1 MGENPG
7 APGASSGWMNGMGMT
22 NIFDIHQRPQSLS
35 LGSWDLSKMQ
45 ENMTANLSIP
55 GIPQLPGLILNA
67 EAASGAAKAIELEAA
82 GARASEKAALEAR
95 MVICSLL
102 LLAWR

>member
-55 GIPQLPGLILNA
+55 GISQLPGLSLNA
-67 EAASGAAKAIELEAA
+67 PEAAAKATELEAA
-82 GARASEKAALEAR
+82 GVRASEKAALEAR
-95 MVICSLL
+95 MVIDSLL